1 MPRLTDDIGEIRKL
15 AGLLDFVDEYGFRE
29 CRVFLTDD
37 VAPIIGC
44 VLPARVGN
52 NAGNGGRWM
61 YYGSI
66 VIRTAN
72 EDIEVDFLDLD
83 RAEFV

>member
-1 MPRLTDDIGEIRKL
+1 MLRWTNDIGEIRKI
-15 AGLLDFVDEYGFRE
+15 AGLLRFVNEYGFKE
-29 CRVFLTDD
+29 CRVFLTDS
-37 VAPIIGC
+37 VTPIIGC

-66 VIRTAN
+66 VIRTEN
-72 EDIEVDFLDLD
+72 EDIEVDFLNLD